1 VKIAMWWRLPWDIAA
16 ANLEAQR
23 VIVLRVM
30 KFAEG
35 GRAAQIEAHKMVN
48 EKVLASA
55 EAAATL
61 ASGGSPE
68 KVVSRYR
75 TIMRA
80 NAKRL
85 SKPRRRRRS

>member
-1 VKIAMWWRLPWDIAA
+1 MWWRLPWDIAA

-23 VIVLRVM
+23 VIALRVM

-35 GRAAQIEAHKMVN
+35 GRPAQKEAQKMVN
-48 EKVLASA
+48 EKVLASV

-61 ASGGSPE
+61 AGGGSPE

-75 TIMRA
+75 TIMR
-80 NAKRL
+80 NNVKRL
-85 SKPRRRRRS
+85 NKPKRRRRS

>member
-1 VKIAMWWRLPWDIAA
+1 MWWKLSYDLAA

-23 VIVLRVM
+23 VIALRMM
-30 KFAEG
+30 KLTKGDA
-35 GRAAQIEAHKMVN
+35 AAQKEAHKMVN
-48 EKVLASA
+48 EKLQASV

-61 ASGGSPE
+61 AAGGSLDT
-68 KVVSRYR
+68 VLRRYR

-85 SKPRRRRRS
+85 SKPRRR